1 MGREQRIDRAA
12 RVVPGP
18 PDAVWRALTQGDQLE
33 RWLPPAGA
41 VGEVHAYEAREGGPL
56 RMTLTFPP
64 GTEGK
69 AGPARDEVV
78 GRVVAVTKGRRLTW
92 EVEFPSDKPENAG
105 AMRMLWTLT
114 PAGAGTRVTV
124 EAIDPP
130 HGIDRDEHERALVES
145 LDKLAEAVL
154 GA

>member
-18 PDAVWRALTQGDQLE
+18 PDAVWRALTSGDQLE
-33 RWLPPAGA
+33 RWLPPEGA
-41 VGEVHAYEAREGGPL
+41 EAHVQAYEAREGGPL
-56 RMTLTFPP
+56 RMTLRFPP

-69 AGPARDEVV
+69 SAPALDEVV

-114 PAGAGTRVTV
+114 PAGSGTRVTV

-130 HGIDRDEHERALVES
+130 PGIDREEHERALVQS
-145 LDKLAEAVL
+145 LDKLAETVR